1 MKRIILWL
9 SVILI
14 GVMVGVSISYAAP
27 FLVCDPQI
35 DVTLYKL
42 TGPAWVPVSVP
53 AQPDGSIRM
62 DVAAATVGSTSLTV
76 AACKDDAVWGE
87 LCSPFVPFTFVRPSA
102 AANPAGWRL
111 LKQ

>member
-9 SVILI
+9 SVVLI

-27 FLVCDPQI
+27 FLGCDPQT

-42 TGPAWVPVSVP
+42 TGPAWVPVSVV

-62 DVAAATVGSTSLTV
+62 DVAAATVGSNSLTV
-76 AACKDDAVWGE
+76 AACKVGIGGWE
-87 LCSPFVPFTFVRPSA
+87 ECSTFVPFLFVRPSA
-102 AANPAGWRL
+102 AAPPANIRL
-111 LKQ
+111 Q